1 MDQHEAFGLIT
12 HLEMYRTLHHL
23 EMDVV
28 SFFLHVQ
35 MLSTIS
41 FVTNSGC
48 LIMIV
53 YYNSSLF
60 KVSSFL
66 PSSVKPQI
74 PSNGYTVYSKYP
86 AGVYPCFGIILTA

>member
-41 FVTNSGC
+41 FVTKSGC

-53 YYNSSLF
+53 HNNSL
-60 KVSSFL
+60 VSSPLPLNPKFL
-66 PSSVKPQI
+66 LMDKRYIQNIQLECNLASASS
-74 PSNGYTVYSKYP
+74 
-86 AGVYPCFGIILTA
+86 